1 MSGAWTYGNF
11 PEGSRAHVVQVGLG
25 DNRTFLHDW
34 GDSNPNLGWLLSAVS
49 RDRDF
54 CGVAVE
60 PVWKHLEAAYHLAKD
75 TRYDYNVAL
84 VQAALGEY
92 TGRTLMYR
100 VEELSQKELQCLDPA
115 AREDYELQM
124 SYLRNMSCV
133 EELSDWLRDRH
144 HILEEQLGPLGVH
157 VPITEDVVPL
167 WTWERLVEEL
177 GFKGCEVLI
186 IDTEGFDVEILR
198 SLAAYCADRL
208 EELPWVIQ
216 FESNGLCNARAG
228 YNCEWYIIP
237 EFEKLGYTLLAR
249 GRDTYLVLK
258 TAESASL
265 NAWLD
270 EWACVGCG
278 CRESP
283 YTLTPDPLCE
293 SCAKSLMS
301 KTWSDSQGS
310 CSGSCG
316 SCDTLEGD
324 PQGAS

>member
-11 PEGSRAHVVQVGLG
+11 PKGSRAHVVQVGLG

-34 GDSNPNLGWLLSAVS
+34 GGSDRNLGWVLSAVS

-60 PVWKHLEAAYHLAKD
+60 PVWKHLDAAYKLAKD
-75 TRYDYNVAL
+75 SGYDSNVAL
-84 VQAALGEY
+84 VRAALGEY

-100 VEELSQKELQCLDPA
+100 VDELSPKELQRLDPA
-115 AREDYELQM
+115 AREDYEMKM

-133 EELSDWLRDRH
+133 EELSDWLRENH
-144 HILEEQLGPLGVH
+144 QWLEERLRPLGVH
-157 VPITEDVVPL
+157 LPITEDVVPL
-167 WTWERLVEEL
+167 WTWERLVEQL

-198 SLAAYCADRL
+198 SLAKYCAYRP

-237 EFEKLGYTLLAR
+237 ELEKLGYVLLAR
-249 GRDTYLVLK
+249 GRDTYLCLK
-258 TAESASL
+258 GAHSAAL

-270 EWACVGCG
+270 AWACVRCG
-278 CRESP
+278 YKKPP
-283 YTLTPDPLCE
+283 YSLTPEPLCE
-293 SCAKSLMS
+293 YCAKSLVS
-301 KTWSDSQGS
+301 KTWSDSPDS
-310 CSGSCG
+310 CSSW
-316 SCDTLEGD
+316 DTLEGD
-324 PQGAS
+324 PQGMETS